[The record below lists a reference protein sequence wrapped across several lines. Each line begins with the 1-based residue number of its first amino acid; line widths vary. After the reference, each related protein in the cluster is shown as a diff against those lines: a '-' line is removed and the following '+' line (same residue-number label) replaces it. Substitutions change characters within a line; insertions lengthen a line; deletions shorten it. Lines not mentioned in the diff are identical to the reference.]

1 MTSPYSQLLTI
12 VDVSFLEKKNS
23 AIPIVTKK
31 SAKINDKSKNAI
43 KDDQGALFEEIML
56 ECKSI
61 DDLKINFPEFEF
73 EKNNSLTAFDIK
85 CDLCTKNESNISGE
99 TNSK

>member
-1 MTSPYSQLLTI
+1 
-12 VDVSFLEKKNS
+12 
-23 AIPIVTKK
+23 
-31 SAKINDKSKNAI
+31 
-43 KDDQGALFEEIML
+43 ML

-61 DDLKINFPEFEF
+61 EDLKINFPEFEF